1 MQINNS
7 IKSITL
13 LLILVLFFIL
23 GTVLS
28 MAQEKVEVVGKISA
42 TVTEKYDF
50 DVGDTE
56 GHIFHI
62 SKSEG
67 INTSTGKNSIMDGA
81 LVVNN
86 NFSNLVKGNG
96 SNQGYIILNK
106 DGSTTVAKWEGK
118 VTTVLSGDIP
128 KTTMEG
134 TFTYISGTGKFENI
148 QGSGKFK
155 GMYITANTY
164 LVDWD
169 GEYFIKK

>member
-1 MQINNS
+1 MH
-7 IKSITL
+7 T
-13 LLILVLFFIL
+13 LILKSSFRLIFTLAFLIIFSINPA
-23 GTVLS
+23 T
-28 MAQEKVEVVGKISA
+28 AQDKMEGAGKISA
-42 TVTEKYDF
+42 TVTKGYNFKVSDR
-50 DVGDTE
+50 E
-56 GHIFHI
+56 GHIFQI

-86 NFSNLVKGNG
+86 NFSDLVKGNG
-96 SNQGYIILNK
+96 PHQGYIILSK

-118 VTTVLSGDIP
+118 VTTVLSGKIP

-134 TFTYISGTGKFENI
+134 TFTYISGTGKFEDI
-148 QGSGKFK
+148 QGGGKYK
-155 GMYITANTY
+155 GMYISAKTY

>member
-1 MQINNS
+1 MQ
-7 IKSITL
+7 T
-13 LLILVLFFIL
+13 LILKNSFRLIFTLAFLIIFSVIPLN
-23 GTVLS
+23 
-28 MAQEKVEVVGKISA
+28 AQDKMEVAGKISA
-42 TVTEKYDF
+42 TVTEGYNF
-50 DVGDTE
+50 DVGDMD

-67 INTSTGKNSIMDGA
+67 INTSTGKNSMMDGA
-81 LVVNN
+81 LAINN

-96 SNQGYIILNK
+96 SNQGYIILSK
-106 DGSTTVAKWEGK
+106 DGNTTVAKWEGK

-128 KTTMEG
+128 IITMEG
-134 TFTYISGTGKFENI
+134 TFTYISGAGKYENI